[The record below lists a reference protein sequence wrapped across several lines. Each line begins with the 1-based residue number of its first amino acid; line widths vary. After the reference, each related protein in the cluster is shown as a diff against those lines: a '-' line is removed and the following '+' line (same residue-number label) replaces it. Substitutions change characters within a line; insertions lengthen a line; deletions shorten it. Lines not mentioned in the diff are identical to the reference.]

1 MSKKPY
7 KQFYHSKGLS
17 KTSFGQK
24 PMKWFPRT
32 FLDTYNTETGY
43 FRSRRKYGYDGWA
56 YKDMDTA
63 DEKHPFDHIHDINHG
78 DRSKKPRI
86 PNKNEKTEL
95 RKAKK
100 KRRFL

>member
-7 KQFYHSKGLS
+7 KQFYHSKGIS
-17 KTSFGQK
+17 KTTFGQK
-24 PMKWFPRT
+24 PMKWFPWT
-32 FLDTYNTETGY
+32 FLDTYNAKTGY

-63 DEKHPFDHIHDINHG
+63 DEKHPRDHIHDIYRG
-78 DRSKKPRI
+78 KRFDARKPTKIER
-86 PNKNEKTEL
+86 KEFK
-95 RKAKK
+95 KAKR